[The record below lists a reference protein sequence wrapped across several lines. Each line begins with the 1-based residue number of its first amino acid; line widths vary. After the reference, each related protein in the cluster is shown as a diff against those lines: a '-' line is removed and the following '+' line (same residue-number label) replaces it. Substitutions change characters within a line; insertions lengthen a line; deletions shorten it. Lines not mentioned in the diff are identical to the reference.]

1 MNVTTDGNGGTYQI
15 TNPDLTQAVYAGDLT
30 GANVATGAGAALTAV
45 NNAIAQLATDRGS
58 VGASEDRLSFTANAL
73 STLSNNLMAA
83 NSQITD
89 VDVAT
94 ESTNYAKYQILV
106 QSGTA
111 MLAQANQNPQSILK
125 LLQ

>member
-1 MNVTTDGNGGTYQI
+1 
-15 TNPDLTQAVYAGDLT
+15 
-30 GANVATGAGAALTAV
+30 
-45 NNAIAQLATDRGS
+45 LATDRGN
-58 VGASEDRLSFTANAL
+58 VGASEDRLSFTGNAL
-73 STLSNNLMAA
+73 ATLSNNLTAA